1 MRLTRLEV
9 RSLPGL
15 PGGFA
20 VVPGPGVNL
29 VVGPNASGKSSLA
42 RAIRSL
48 LWPDSLANAAQHR
61 LAAQV
66 TVGDDVLI
74 ARRPPDGTL
83 SWTRDGEEV
92 APPRVPVDHLRDRY
106 ELGLL
111 DLAAPGAGEGDFAAE
126 IRLQMTGGY
135 DLDLAGATLF
145 PRAPSTTT
153 KRLKEYQRR
162 QFACDALAREFNSL
176 RERERGLAA
185 LREDLAEAMRLA
197 GDAAALDAA
206 LLVFPARIAEQE
218 AAAALAA
225 FPPAL
230 AAFRAGDQ
238 QLLEDGLERLRLS
251 ATEVATAERRLAA
264 AEAEM
269 AAMTN
274 ATPDGNADPSLV
286 QPLVESWKAAEI
298 ARDTAAAAAASAR
311 TAHAAAAAGLGGA
324 DVRSSGVE
332 AGAAPD
338 RAAIDRLGRLFIEAE
353 AARARKAAAEAL
365 LAEALL
371 SDRATAG
378 AAGGDERAAG
388 ALLDDALAAIDLW
401 LAAPQPSP
409 TWPLVAAGAGVLIGV
424 ALLATAAGSGVPVA
438 PLALA
443 AALVAGGGALAARA
457 LLAARDAARLAERA
471 RAALAAAGITEP
483 MADRAA
489 AARVRDRW
497 LKEAARRDHGGGAR
511 ARLQAEAQKADA
523 DLRKAEADA
532 RELRLACGLGADL
545 DGLGVTRDAAI
556 VVNLLRAQDDVTQA
570 DAQLAERERQLAA
583 RAAEAGAA
591 LARAGRE
598 APANADAAAGALQ
611 AWRDELGRRRS
622 LQDTADGQRE
632 QLAAARQRQDAAA
645 ATLAQLRKRLEL
657 ADDGSQDDHVH
668 QFKGRHAD
676 WLAAS
681 RAHDSA
687 RTTRLLREEAVS
699 PAHRA
704 LPAPELERL
713 RAAAAAA
720 VDRAEALRGEIAAIE
735 AKVEAARSGRAY
747 EQALVEFE
755 QERDRLVDDRA
766 QARRSALADALL
778 DDLRARN
785 AATRRPAVLERA
797 AGLLQEFTQ
806 DRYRLDV
813 QGGAEDAPAF
823 TAFDT
828 HAGVRQSPAELSD
841 GTRAQMLLAVRL
853 AFIETMEP
861 GSPLPLFLDEALT
874 TTDGDRFAAVAAA
887 LGAIAR
893 DQGRQVF
900 YLTSQPHDIHAWRQA
915 LAARGLPAPQVLDLA
930 EARGLARAAQPAQ
943 LPPPAT
949 PAVPRPAPGPAGL
962 AAWRLAMH
970 VPPFDPRREPDA
982 QHVDWLLLDDADLL
996 YRLAVARADLVGV
1009 ALAGSGRLVDGDV
1022 LDATL
1027 AAALATRAAL
1037 LRSFTTQWRIGR
1049 GRTITVEDVDDSGA
1063 VSATMRGRVLDLLA
1077 ETGGDPAR
1085 FAAGLTRVH
1094 NLREATAA
1102 KLLDT
1107 LRDTGAIDEQ
1117 DILDEAAVLQRVL
1130 ADAGLRAARDGVAPP
1145 DAGMVRD
1152 CVTRWWRAAE
1162 AAIAT

>member
-15 PGGFA
+15 PDGFA

-29 VVGPNASGKSSLA
+29 VVGPNACGKSSLA

-66 TVGDDVLI
+66 AVGDDVLI

-83 SWTRDGEEV
+83 SWTRDGENV
-92 APPRVPVDHLRDRY
+92 APPSVPVDHLRDRY

-185 LREDLAEAMRLA
+185 LREDLAEAMRSA

-206 LLVFPARIAEQE
+206 LQVVPARVAEQE

-225 FPPAL
+225 FPVAL
-230 AAFRAGDQ
+230 AAFRVDDQ
-238 QLLEDGLERLRLS
+238 PLLEDGLERLRLS

-264 AEAEM
+264 AEAEIATM
-269 AAMTN
+269 AAMRS
-274 ATPDGNADPSLV
+274 ATPDGAADPSLV
-286 QPLVESWKAAEI
+286 QPVVESWKAAET

-311 TAHAAAAAGLGGA
+311 SGHAAAAAGLGGA
-324 DVRSSGVE
+324 GVE

-338 RAAIDRLGRLFIEAE
+338 RAAIDRLGRLFVEAE

-365 LAEALL
+365 LA
-371 SDRATAG
+371 DPVTAG

-388 ALLDDALAAIDLW
+388 GLLDDALAAIDLW
-401 LAAPQPSP
+401 LAAAQPSP

-424 ALLATAAGSGVPVA
+424 ALLTTAAGGGVPVA

-457 LLAARDAARLAERA
+457 LLAARDVARLAGRA

-511 ARLQAEAQKADA
+511 ARLQAEAQKAEA

-545 DGLGVTRDAAI
+545 DGLGVTRDVAI
-556 VVNLLRAQDDVTQA
+556 VANLLRAQDDVTQA
-570 DAQLAERERQLAA
+570 DALLAERERQLAA
-583 RAAEAGAA
+583 RTAEAGAA
-591 LARAGRE
+591 FARAGRE
-598 APANADAAAGALQ
+598 APVNAAAAAGALQ
-611 AWRDELGRRRS
+611 AWRDDLGRRRS
-622 LQDTADGQRE
+622 LQDTGDGQRE

-668 QFKGRHAD
+668 QFKGRHAA

-704 LPAPELERL
+704 LTAPELERL
-713 RAAAAAA
+713 RAAAGAA
-720 VDRAEALRGEIAAIE
+720 VDRAETLRGEIAAIE

-797 AGLLQEFTQ
+797 AGLLKEFTQ

-813 QGGAEDAPAF
+813 QGGAEEAPAF

-841 GTRAQMLLAVRL
+841 GTRAQLLLAVRL

-900 YLTSQPHDIHAWRQA
+900 YLTSQPHDINAWRQA

-930 EARGLARAAQPAQ
+930 AARGLARAAQPTQ

-996 YRLAVARADLVGV
+996 HRLAVARADLVGV
-1009 ALAGSGRLVDGDV
+1009 ALAGSGRLVDGGV
-1022 LDATL
+1022 LTTAAAETL
-1027 AAALATRAAL
+1027 AMRAML
-1037 LRSFTTQWRIGR
+1037 LRSFTSYWRIGR
-1049 GRTITVEDVDDSGA
+1049 GRTVTVEDIDTSGA
-1063 VSATMRGRVLDLLA
+1063 VSATMRGRVLELLA
-1077 ETGGDPAR
+1077 ETDGDPAR
-1085 FAAGLTRVH
+1085 FAAGLDRVH

-1102 KLLDT
+1102 KLLDY

-1117 DILDEAAVLQRVL
+1117 EILDEAAVLQRVL
-1130 ADAGLRAARDGVAPP
+1130 ADAGLRAARDGAAPP
-1145 DAGMVRD
+1145 DAAMVRD
-1152 CVTRWWRAAE
+1152 CVARWWLAAE
-1162 AAIAT
+1162 AAIAS